1 MHPEHPGAPRAS
13 TVSIIP
19 IKNQKAPLEDRRK
32 VPFYLLDVTSLTF
45 TKKLRKRVGDYP
57 KVYFVMR
64 VGDIGATS
72 VRLEVIPSPHLEI
85 IPSPHLDQSYPRLT

>member
-32 VPFYLLDVTSLTF
+32 VPFYLLDVTSLIF
-45 TKKLRKRVGDYP
+45 TKQLRKRVGDYP

-64 VGDIGATS
+64 VGD
-72 VRLEVIPSPHLEI
+72 
-85 IPSPHLDQSYPRLT
+85 LDQSYPRLT